1 MLQNGPFLAFKD
13 QQKLTKFWTPILVK
27 TLANVYVVVFYV
39 SRYYVICTTYV
50 SKNTSK
56 CNEMFLIL
64 LPGGAKNR
72 RRTQIGSSSIL
83 ILGMCA
89 AVG

>member
-1 MLQNGPFLAFKD
+1 
-13 QQKLTKFWTPILVK
+13 
-27 TLANVYVVVFYV
+27 
-39 SRYYVICTTYV
+39 
-50 SKNTSK
+50 
-56 CNEMFLIL
+56 MFLIL

-72 RRTQIGSSSIL
+72 RRTHIGCSTIL

>member
-1 MLQNGPFLAFKD
+1 MC
-13 QQKLTKFWTPILVK
+13 I
-27 TLANVYVVVFYV
+27 NV
-39 SRYYVICTTYV
+39 C
-50 SKNTSK
+50 KNTSK

-83 ILGMCA
+83 ILLGMCA

>member
-1 MLQNGPFLAFKD
+1 MC
-13 QQKLTKFWTPILVK
+13 I
-27 TLANVYVVVFYV
+27 NV
-39 SRYYVICTTYV
+39 C
-50 SKNTSK
+50 KNTSK